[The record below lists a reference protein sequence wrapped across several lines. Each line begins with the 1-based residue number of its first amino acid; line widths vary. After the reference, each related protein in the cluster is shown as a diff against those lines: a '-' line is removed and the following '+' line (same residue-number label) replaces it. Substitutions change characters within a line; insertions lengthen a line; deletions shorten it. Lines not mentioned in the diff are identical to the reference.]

1 MGGSDSLSA
10 LWFGEAGRFG
20 RQEASICL
28 FVCMLIYIS
37 PHSTKNLRRLT
48 TILLGICTQQRL
60 KQRICTRG
68 KGAPLGDGG
77 RGPGGMR
84 PARMRRGK
92 AGEKAQISHSQGLPD
107 LEVRGTAS
115 LSIMCIWECWGVPST
130 QEYYGSRTAGGA
142 ETHIWV
148 SDPKAW
154 LDGVGELV
162 QGHQSL

>member
-1 MGGSDSLSA
+1 
-10 LWFGEAGRFG
+10 
-20 RQEASICL
+20 
-28 FVCMLIYIS
+28 
-37 PHSTKNLRRLT
+37 
-48 TILLGICTQQRL
+48 
-60 KQRICTRG
+60 
-68 KGAPLGDGG
+68 
-77 RGPGGMR
+77 
-84 PARMRRGK
+84 MRRGK

-130 QEYYGSRTAGGA
+130 QEYYGSRTAGEA